1 MFNCKFLVFIF
12 FIFPIIVNAQVKF
25 VEVTGRS
32 VIVDDAPL
40 LSKNNALEDALYL
53 AALEGGAKIS
63 GYSIVDKFS
72 NLNEE
77 IIVRPSSGILDYTI
91 MDEIISDQHY
101 EVTIR
106 ALVGQRLD
114 SIGCNSRPYSTLISF
129 APKAVSYTHLTL
141 PTIYSV

>member
-1 MFNCKFLVFIF
+1 MFIKNFLVFI
-12 FIFPIIVNAQVKF
+12 ILLFPMIVNAQVKF

-32 VIVDDAPL
+32 VIEENAAV

-53 AALEGGAKIS
+53 AALKGGAKIS

-91 MDEIISDQHY
+91 IDEMISDQHY
-101 EVTIR
+101 EVTII
-106 ALVGQRLD
+106 A
-114 SIGCNSRPYSTLISF
+114 
-129 APKAVSYTHLTL
+129 
-141 PTIYSV
+141 